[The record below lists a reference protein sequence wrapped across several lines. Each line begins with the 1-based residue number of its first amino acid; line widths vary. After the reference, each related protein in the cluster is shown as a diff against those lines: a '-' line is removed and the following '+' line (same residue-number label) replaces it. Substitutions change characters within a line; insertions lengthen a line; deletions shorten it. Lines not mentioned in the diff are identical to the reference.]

1 MKINKLLTYMV
12 LSLLGIV
19 FIIPFIWLIVEAFSP
34 LNDIGLKFPS
44 RYTLEPFYDVLT
56 NKIFMNSI
64 YEGLIQSFGGTFLS
78 IIFAIGPAYIFSRRR
93 FRFRISLLLGILLLT
108 GFPVFSLLI
117 PEYVFY
123 VKTSLYN
130 NVFGVILFLGVL
142 NLPIDIWILK
152 NSFDQI
158 PQAIERAS
166 FIDGASNL
174 KSIFYI
180 FLPLAMPVIAV
191 LIILDFVI
199 NWGNFY
205 VPYILLASTHL
216 FPISVE
222 IYSFFGAYDV
232 QYNELAAF
240 SIIYTVPAVILYIFA
255 QKYMIKALSGGIKG

>member
-1 MKINKLLTYMV
+1 MDIKKFVIYIF
-12 LSLLGIV
+12 LSLLGV
-19 FIIPFIWLIVEAFSP
+19 LFLIPFIWLINEAFSP

-44 RYTLEPFYDVLT
+44 YYTLVPFYNVMT
-56 NKIFMNSI
+56 NKIFVNSI
-64 YEGLIQSFGGTFLS
+64 YEGLIQSFGATFLS
-78 IIFAIGPAYIFSRRR
+78 VLFSVGPAYIFSRKR
-93 FRFRISLLLGILLLT
+93 FRFRIPLLLGILLLT

-130 NVFGVILFLGVL
+130 NLIGVILFLGVL
-142 NLPIDIWILK
+142 NVPIDIWILK

-158 PQAIERAS
+158 PSAIENAS
-166 FIDGASNL
+166 YIDGASSF
-174 KSIFYI
+174 KSMLYI
-180 FLPLAMPVIAV
+180 FLPLATPVLAV

-205 VPYILLASTHL
+205 VPYILLSSARL
-216 FPISVE
+216 FPVSVE
-222 IYSFFGAYDV
+222 IYSFFGAYNV
-232 QYNELAAF
+232 KYNELAAF